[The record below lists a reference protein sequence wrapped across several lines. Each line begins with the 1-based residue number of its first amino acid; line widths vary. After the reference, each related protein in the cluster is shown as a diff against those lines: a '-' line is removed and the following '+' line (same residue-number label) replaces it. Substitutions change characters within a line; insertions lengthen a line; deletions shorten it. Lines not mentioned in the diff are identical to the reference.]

1 MVPSRM
7 SIIKDNPL
15 KSEYARGAARRGRLA
30 AQCSKSEGPFGQ
42 VSLRWRGGHRVHAA
56 GKESQ
61 PRRTVSRTP
70 CTPHPVRRPE
80 QCAVRNCTQVAFCA
94 SETPRGSE
102 CHRPANGAQLVT
114 FLPITPCRE
123 QRARL
128 PTPLSYSIKTSYLVS
143 EIGRPNALFSLEVDW
158 TDWER
163 QAYSPKRDL
172 DGNMKRTRT

>member
-1 MVPSRM
+1 MQQAKSPSREEQ
-7 SIIKDNPL
+7 SPEL
-15 KSEYARGAARRGRLA
+15 PA
-30 AQCSKSEGPFGQ
+30 
-42 VSLRWRGGHRVHAA
+42 
-56 GKESQ
+56 
-61 PRRTVSRTP
+61 
-70 CTPHPVRRPE
+70 HPIR
-80 QCAVRNCTQVAFCA
+80 CAVRNCTQVAFCA

-123 QRARL
+123 QRVRL

-158 TDWER
+158 TDCER